1 METSRITAI
10 IPAGGQP
17 TNKILRHTNLPDTM
31 LPINGKPVIGYILED
46 LLSRGITRSVI
57 ALHDNDQHTENYVTK
72 KFGSK
77 LQLCIIR
84 NESINRGLG
93 HAIHQALE
101 YVDDSSE
108 VLIYLGD
115 TVYRGPL
122 DFTED
127 FVVTSSEF
135 DHASHWCIIEDDGTM
150 QCYVNKPAEYSGNGQ
165 ALAGIYFFTD
175 GGALKATTKKIDT
188 SLERYELYHT
198 LDAYP
203 KKFKLVPAEGWYD
216 CGNIENYYQAKVD
229 FLKIRSFNS
238 LVYNDLYGSI
248 TKSSPKKA
256 KLEDEIN
263 WYKNIPHE
271 LKVFSPRLIDYTSTN
286 DTSSYTLEYYGYQ
299 SLADYY
305 IFNHFDEKVWR
316 LIIDRLFEILALFAK
331 YTTDLP
337 FAFYD
342 EMYRLKT
349 LQRIETLTHDPI
361 WRERFAAE
369 SITINDKKF
378 TGWPTFAA
386 KLPALVQYLYDN
398 SAMTFMHGD
407 LHPANILFD
416 PHSRIFKFI
425 DPRGNFGESS
435 VYGDHNYDIAK
446 LRHSFSGR
454 YDFIVSDLFEV
465 AETTTGFTYTTFH
478 ESEHED
484 IRSYF
489 DATLERS
496 GYDVTV
502 IKAIEALLFI
512 SMIPLHNDAPLRQ
525 QAMFVTGIQLLNS
538 LSL

>member
-1 METSRITAI
+1 
-10 IPAGGQP
+10 
-17 TNKILRHTNLPDTM
+17 M

-77 LQLCIIR
+77 LQLFIIR

-93 HAIHQALE
+93 HAIHRALE
-101 YVDDSSE
+101 YVDDDSE
-108 VLIYLGD
+108 ILIYLGD
-115 TVYRGPL
+115 TVYRGQL
-122 DFTED
+122 DFSED

-135 DHASHWCIIEDDGTM
+135 DHASHWCIIEDDGTT
-150 QCYVNKPAEYSGNGQ
+150 QCYVNKPKEYSGDGQ

-175 GGALKATTKKIDT
+175 SNALKATTKKIDR
-188 SLERYELYHT
+188 SHERYELYHT

-203 KKFKLVPAEGWYD
+203 KNFKLIPAEGWYD

-286 DTSSYTLEYYGYQ
+286 NTSSYTLEYYGYQ

-305 IFNHFDEKVWR
+305 IFNHFDEKVWQ
-316 LIIDRLFEILALFAK
+316 LIIDRLFEILDLFAK

-349 LQRIETLTHDPI
+349 LQRIESLTQDPI
-361 WRERFAAE
+361 WKDHFTAT
-369 SITINDKKF
+369 SITINDKKYS
-378 TGWPTFAA
+378 GWPIFAA
-386 KLPALVQYLYDN
+386 KLPTLVQYLYDN
-398 SAMTFMHGD
+398 SVMTFMHGD

-465 AETTTGFTYTTFH
+465 AYTPSGFSYTTFH
-478 ESEHED
+478 ESEHEE
-484 IRSYF
+484 ISSYF

-496 GYDVTV
+496 GYDLTI

-512 SMIPLHNDAPLRQ
+512 SMIPLHSDAPLRQ

-538 LSL
+538 LDI